1 MRLYASVLNQR
12 LLDFTE
18 QHDLR
23 APSQAGFRPALSV
36 VHQLFSLQHLSERQ
50 RQRRQ
55 RLFVCFLDLKGA
67 FDHVPRPLLWQIL
80 QRLGIHGKMMAA
92 TRSLYSTAAIAVRI
106 QGRRGPALP
115 SGTGVKQGC
124 PLSPCNRIRNLL
136 RSDGVTYGAS
146 DS

>member
-12 LLDFTE
+12 LLDFTK

-36 VHQLFSLQHLSERQ
+36 VHRLFSLQHLSERQ

-67 FDHVPRPLLWQIL
+67 F
-80 QRLGIHGKMMAA
+80 
-92 TRSLYSTAAIAVRI
+92 
-106 QGRRGPALP
+106 
-115 SGTGVKQGC
+115 
-124 PLSPCNRIRNLL
+124 
-136 RSDGVTYGAS
+136 
-146 DS
+146 